1 MFYKTVNST
10 KKMLIDTF
18 KIIVNNLLKEIFYKK
33 KKIINILIVFF
44 IFYKSCI
51 KTFLV
56 LKN

>member
-10 KKMLIDTF
+10 KKMLIDAF
-18 KIIVNNLLKEIFYKK
+18 KIIVNNLLKKFFYKK